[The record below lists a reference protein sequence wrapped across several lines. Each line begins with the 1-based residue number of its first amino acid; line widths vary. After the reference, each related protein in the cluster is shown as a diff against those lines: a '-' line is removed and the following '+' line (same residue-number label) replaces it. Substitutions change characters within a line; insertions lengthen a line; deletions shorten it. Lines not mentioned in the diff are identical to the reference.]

1 MYKTPLIK
9 DVAMQRILDELY
21 RALNEVATRVPST
34 TDTPTK
40 SQSGEVGGIK
50 IVKTEPNKFE
60 LSVKTDEGFV
70 KTNMT
75 FKE

>member
-1 MYKTPLIK
+1 MYKTPVVK
-9 DVAMQRILDELY
+9 DMAMQKILDELY
-21 RALNEVATRVPST
+21 RALNEVAIRVPST

-40 SQSGEVGGIK
+40 SQSGEVGEIK
-50 IVKTEPNKFE
+50 IAKTEVNTFE